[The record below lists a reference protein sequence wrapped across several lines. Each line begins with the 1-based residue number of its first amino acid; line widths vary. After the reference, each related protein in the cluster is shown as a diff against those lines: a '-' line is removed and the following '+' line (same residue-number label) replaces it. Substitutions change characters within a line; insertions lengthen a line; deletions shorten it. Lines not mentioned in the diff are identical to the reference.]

1 MMTETAVTAKPS
13 TSRLI
18 KINLS
23 RKLATGGL
31 ASAFFDA
38 CRGERVRGLRSG
50 LTSDLT
56 FISLRSGLISDL
68 TFTGLTGVI
77 GLFIRKSIDSY
88 KHDRFYLLE
97 SVLFNN
103 KEKLRLVFQ

>member
-1 MMTETAVTAKPS
+1 MITETAVTAKPS

-18 KINLS
+18 NISLY
-23 RKLATGGL
+23 RKLSAGGL
-31 ASAFFDA
+31 AIVFFDG

-56 FISLRSGLISDL
+56 FTGLRSRLASGL
-68 TFTGLTGVI
+68 TFVGLTGVI

-88 KHDRFYLLE
+88 KHDRFYLLK

-103 KEKLRLVFQ
+103 KEKLRLVFR